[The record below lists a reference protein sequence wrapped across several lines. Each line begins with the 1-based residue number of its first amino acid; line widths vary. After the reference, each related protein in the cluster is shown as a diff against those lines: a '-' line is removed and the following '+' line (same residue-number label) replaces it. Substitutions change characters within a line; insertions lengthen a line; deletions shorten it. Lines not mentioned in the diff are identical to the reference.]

1 MYTYQLSI
9 QYNNMTAE
17 TNFMLYLSTFLA
29 IEWGT
34 MRKNVPLTLVSI
46 QIRWGIVNR
55 VKEKKNKYIHIYFI
69 RIEKPLK

>member
-55 VKEKKNKYIHIYFI
+55 VKEKKINIYIYILYV
-69 RIEKPLK
+69 